1 MDIHAR
7 DDIHL
12 GFLGLC
18 FASLDEIRGMNN
30 FHQPTLLRLCA
41 QRLPE
46 LIHFIFIMIG
56 SIS

>member
-18 FASLDEIRGMNN
+18 FASLDEIGGMNN
-30 FHQPTLLRLCA
+30 LPPANLVEALCPTASRVNPLHLHHDWFH
-41 QRLPE
+41 
-46 LIHFIFIMIG
+46 
-56 SIS
+56 